1 MSVATDTKKLK
12 NIVKESLKEVLVL
25 ELMKLRADL
34 LPYIS
39 EKEQKEIEKSYV
51 KPSKKV
57 AKSMSVK
64 I

>member
-1 MSVATDTKKLK
+1 MSLVTDTKKLK

-34 LPYIS
+34 LPYVS
-39 EKEQKEIEKSYV
+39 EKEQEEIEKIYGKSG
-51 KPSKKV
+51 KKV
-57 AKSMSVK
+57 ARNVDVK